1 MDPTIAQALTE
12 GGIVDLITTGRKSGS
27 PRRIEIY
34 LHNLDGDLYLTG
46 RPGFRRDWVANIS
59 ANPQVTLH
67 LKRGVQADLPATARI
82 ITDPAEKAALIL
94 RARVESWGAAPD
106 KAQAELDHWVETSP
120 AVRLEL
126 I

>member
-1 MDPTIAQALTE
+1 MDSIIEQALAE
-12 GGIVDLITTGRKSGS
+12 GGIVDLTTTGRRSGV

-59 ANPQVTLH
+59 ANPAVTLH
-67 LKRGVQADLPATARI
+67 LKRGAHADLPATATT
-82 ITDPAEKAALIL
+82 ITDPDERAAVIL
-94 RARVESWGAAPD
+94 RARVESWGTDPD
-106 KAQAELDHWVETSP
+106 RAKADLDHWVATSP